1 MQIQENRSI
10 FKRVA
15 ECLYR
20 SHNGRYYALVK
31 RGGKQFKK
39 SLRTTDFALA
49 KRHLID
55 FREKAVLLAGSSI
68 NERKMLF
75 EDLCQL
81 WLASI
86 RPGLKSSSYKRR
98 ETAINAGLL
107 PLLKGQLVRCITTKQ
122 LETWKIQRGIRLSGQ
137 SWNIELETLSMLF
150 RYAQKEL
157 RIILENPAETIK
169 RRKAKHRK
177 IYIPTKQQFTL
188 LISALRSKQNNEAA
202 DFVEFLGYSGL
213 RLGEASEVHWH
224 DVNFE
229 ANNLCVTGGEKGTKN
244 HEPRTIPL
252 FPPLKRL
259 LEEIYNKKQ
268 NILNSNRIFS
278 LRSAKKSIASACIH
292 AGLPSFSHHNFRHFF
307 CSNCI
312 EAGVDFKAI
321 AGWLGHKDGGIL
333 VAKTY
338 GHLRNEHSEAMALR
352 VTFDVIKEKN

>member
-1 MQIQENRSI
+1 MKIQANGVTL
-10 FKRVA
+10 KRVA

-31 RGGKQFKK
+31 RRGKQFKK

-49 KRHLID
+49 KRQLSD
-55 FREKAVLLAGSSI
+55 FREKAALLSGSSI
-68 NERKMLF
+68 SERKMLF
-75 EDLCQL
+75 EDLCQR

-107 PLLKGQLVRCITTKQ
+107 PLFKGELVRSINAKQ
-122 LETWKIQRGIRLSGQ
+122 IETWKIQRGARLSAQ
-137 SWNIELETLSMLF
+137 SWNIELETLNMLF

-169 RRKAKHRK
+169 RRKASHRK
-177 IYIPTKQQFTL
+177 ISIPAKQQFTL
-188 LISALRSKQNNEAA
+188 LISTLRSKQNHEAA
-202 DFVEFLGYSGL
+202 DFVEFLAYSGV
-213 RLGEASEVHWH
+213 RLGEATEVQWH

-229 ANNLCVTGGEKGTKN
+229 ANNLRITGGEKGTKN

-259 LEEIYNKKQ
+259 LKEICNKREA
-268 NILNSNRIFS
+268 ILDSERIFS
-278 LRSAKKSIASACIH
+278 LRSAKKSIASACIQ
-292 AGLPSFSHHNFRHFF
+292 AGLPSFTHHNFRHFF

-352 VTFDVIKEKN
+352 VTFDAVKEKS